1 MVAYHEFCTML
12 FAVLTHRKYVF
23 VISCSLSA
31 LWIRADYLL
40 GELKDAASRDVSRF
54 SCCAACSSSSSRSCR
69 KGSSKRQVLVGA
81 SENPALQ
88 SGAGEFPVVTTKP
101 TIIRMLVCHRGVS
114 LFGCELC
121 FLPPC
126 ESRIIYFGSL
136 RVSFPL
142 SGKRLPPFPPSPSFL
157 SPPS

>member
-1 MVAYHEFCTML
+1 ML
-12 FAVLTHRKYVF
+12 HPETFPISAAVL
-23 VISCSLSA
+23 
-31 LWIRADYLL
+31 
-40 GELKDAASRDVSRF
+40 
-54 SCCAACSSSSSRSCR
+54 CSSSSSCSCR
-69 KGSSKRQVLVGA
+69 KGSSKRQAVLGA
-81 SENPALQ
+81 SENPEPQ

-136 RVSFPL
+136 RVSLPL
-142 SGKRLPPFPPSPSFL
+142 SGKRLPPPPSCPPLPNISL
-157 SPPS
+157 SGQALCSEILCLRTMASARVTCTASVLLTALTNKCSNVLLLIG

>member
-1 MVAYHEFCTML
+1 ML
-12 FAVLTHRKYVF
+12 YP
-23 VISCSLSA
+23 
-31 LWIRADYLL
+31 
-40 GELKDAASRDVSRF
+40 RDVSHF
-54 SCCAACSSSSSRSCR
+54 SCCAARSSSSSRSCR
-69 KGSSKRQVLVGA
+69 KGSSKTQVLVGA

-114 LFGCELC
+114 LFGCKLC

-126 ESRIIYFGSL
+126 ESRIIYFGPL

-142 SGKRLPPFPPSPSFL
+142 SVKGSLPFPPSPSFL
-157 SPPS
+157 SPPSQHISQWAGFM

>member
-1 MVAYHEFCTML
+1 MFLYCLVHCQPFESEQIFFWL
-12 FAVLTHRKYVF
+12 
-23 VISCSLSA
+23 
-31 LWIRADYLL
+31 LL
-40 GELKDAASRDVSRF
+40 GELKDAASRDVSHF
-54 SCCAACSSSSSRSCR
+54 SRCAACSSSSSCSRR
-69 KGSSKRQVLVGA
+69 KGSSERQVVVGA

-114 LFGCELC
+114 LLGC

-136 RVSFPL
+136 RFSFPL

-157 SPPS
+157 SPPSQHLSQWAGFM